1 MHTHLPTPMGYG
13 SMSTMSAGYSGGG
26 GGVGEGGRGGYGT
39 SYTSSGG
46 YQPQPPQANL
56 SSPYGGGSGY
66 QSSLSGAGYAYGAPT
81 NNPNTI
87 SNVPHNPTTTSA
99 SVPASTQWKG
109 IYRFENGIKV
119 NEFRDLRANPRCLI
133 ESQVVG
139 MRVRWMGVVGEYLNA
154 YNNAS
159 SSGG

>member
-13 SMSTMSAGYSGGG
+13 STTTMMTAGYP
-26 GGVGEGGRGGYGT
+26 GGVGEGVGRGGYGT

-56 SSPYGGGSGY
+56 SSPYGGGGGY
-66 QSSLSGAGYAYGAPT
+66 QSSSLSGAGYAYGAPA
-81 NNPNTI
+81 NP
-87 SNVPHNPTTTSA
+87 NVPHNSNPASA

-154 YNNAS
+154 YNHAS

>member
-13 SMSTMSAGYSGGG
+13 PMSTMSAGYPGGG

-66 QSSLSGAGYAYGAPT
+66 QSSLSGGYAYGAPT
-81 NNPNTI
+81 NIPNTI
-87 SNVPHNPTTTSA
+87 PNVPHNPTTTSA

-154 YNNAS
+154 YNAS